1 MLQGKAKEE
10 FEKWYNSNIGKKIN
24 VGHLSL
30 YTLDET
36 MINSVIVSW
45 FDSVGIYIY
54 VDIARFSQS
63 EYGSTATIWYN
74 GFRRFYEIDN
84 FKTRQLTTTKAI
96 EKAVEIFNQLNK

>member
-1 MLQGKAKEE
+1 MTNALIIE
-10 FEKWYNSNIGKKIN
+10 
-24 VGHLSL
+24 
-30 YTLDET
+30 
-36 MINSVIVSW
+36 W

-74 GFRRFYEIDN
+74 GFRKFYEIDN
-84 FKTRQLTTTKAI
+84 FKTRKETTTQAI